1 MPSLYIMVTPG
12 SEVFEHYDQKRDC
25 YEQLTNFMNLP
36 THGKI
41 CALYGLRR
49 TGKTVMME
57 QCIAELP
64 EEEKQKSA
72 YLLCLNGCDMLDVR
86 RVMEPLYA
94 KCTRNFFIYEIT
106 AVTDFQK
113 Y

>member
-1 MPSLYIMVTPG
+1 MPSQYIMVTPG

-49 TGKTVMME
+49 T
-57 QCIAELP
+57 
-64 EEEKQKSA
+64 
-72 YLLCLNGCDMLDVR
+72 
-86 RVMEPLYA
+86 
-94 KCTRNFFIYEIT
+94 
-106 AVTDFQK
+106 
-113 Y
+113 